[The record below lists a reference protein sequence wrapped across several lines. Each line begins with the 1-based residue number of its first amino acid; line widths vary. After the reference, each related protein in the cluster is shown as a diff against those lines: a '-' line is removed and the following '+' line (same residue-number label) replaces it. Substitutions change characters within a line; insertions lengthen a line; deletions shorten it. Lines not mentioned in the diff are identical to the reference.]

1 MAAAPAEGPPGCPYA
16 KLFDM
21 RRALPWVTVGLLIV
35 GVGAGVGLGV
45 AGQTPAPVPPTATR
59 QIAGIVAATRR
70 AGTVR
75 FSYSDSSASPN
86 PLLRQSDRGSGEID
100 FGNDTMST
108 LERDRSTGL
117 SGTSTTT
124 TKEVAQDV
132 VMNQV
137 WIGRTEYTR
146 FRPETSPGLDTPW
159 LKGATW
165 PKDSFGPLGAL
176 GQIGPLG
183 ELALDESVP
192 GFRVED
198 AGSDMVDG
206 TEATRYRIL
215 VPLCG
220 ASAPQDGITESMAP
234 LELWVDGGDRLVRA
248 RMSTTEDITKEAH
261 LGDLAAG
268 QGLLTGRVT
277 TVSTIDLGHFG
288 APAAI
293 AAPRVVNA
301 HASQSFGFAT
311 STSGHCR

>member
-1 MAAAPAEGPPGCPYA
+1 MAAAPAEGPPGRPYA
-16 KLFDM
+16 KLFEM
-21 RRALPWVTVGLLIV
+21 RRALPWVTVGLVIV
-35 GVGAGVGLGV
+35 GVGAGVGVGV
-45 AGQTPAPVPPTATR
+45 TGQTPAPSPPTATR
-59 QIAGIVAATRR
+59 QIAGIVAATRQ
-70 AGTVR
+70 AGTAR

-86 PLLRQSDRGSGEID
+86 RLLRQFDRGRGEID

-108 LERDRSTGL
+108 VERDRSTGL

-198 AGSDMVDG
+198 AGADMVDG
-206 TEATRYRIL
+206 TEATRYRIV
-215 VPLCG
+215 VPRCG
-220 ASAPQDGITESMAP
+220 ASAPHDGITESMAP
-234 LELWVDGGDRLVRA
+234 LELWVDGGDRLVQA

-293 AAPRVVNA
+293 AAPQVVNA
-301 HASQSFGFAT
+301 RASQSFGFAT
-311 STSGHCR
+311 LKSGHCR

>member
-1 MAAAPAEGPPGCPYA
+1 M
-16 KLFDM
+16 
-21 RRALPWVTVGLLIV
+21 
-35 GVGAGVGLGV
+35 
-45 AGQTPAPVPPTATR
+45 
-59 QIAGIVAATRR
+59 
-70 AGTVR
+70 
-75 FSYSDSSASPN
+75 
-86 PLLRQSDRGSGEID
+86 
-100 FGNDTMST
+100 
-108 LERDRSTGL
+108 
-117 SGTSTTT
+117 
-124 TKEVAQDV
+124 
-132 VMNQV
+132 
-137 WIGRTEYTR
+137 WIGRTEYIR

-198 AGSDMVDG
+198 AGAGMVHG
-206 TEATRYRIL
+206 TEATRYRIV
-215 VPLCG
+215 VPRCG
-220 ASAPQDGITESMAP
+220 ASAPHDGITESMAP
-234 LELWVDGGDRLVRA
+234 LELWVDGGDRLVQA

-293 AAPRVVNA
+293 AAPQVVNA
-301 HASQSFGFAT
+301 RASQSFGFAT
-311 STSGHCR
+311 LKSGHCR

>member
-1 MAAAPAEGPPGCPYA
+1 
-16 KLFDM
+16 M
-21 RRALPWVTVGLLIV
+21 RRALPWVTVGLLMV

-45 AGQTPAPVPPTATR
+45 AGQTPAPVPPTATT
-59 QIAGIVAATRR
+59 QIAGIVSATRQ
-70 AGTVR
+70 AGTAR
-75 FSYSDSSASPN
+75 FSYSDSSTSPN
-86 PLLRQSDRGSGEID
+86 RLLRQSDRGSGEID

-108 LERDRSTGL
+108 VERDRSTGFT
-117 SGTSTTT
+117 GTSTAT
-124 TKEVAQDV
+124 TKAVAQDV
-132 VMNQV
+132 VMNEV

-146 FRPETSPGLDTPW
+146 FRPETSLGLDTPW

-198 AGSDMVDG
+198 AGAGRVHG
-206 TEATRYRIL
+206 TEATRYRVV
-215 VPLCG
+215 VPQCG

-234 LELWVDGGDRLVRA
+234 LELWVESGDRLVQA
-248 RMSTTEDITKEAH
+248 RLSTTEDITKDAH

-268 QGLLTGRVT
+268 QGLLTGRVS
-277 TVSTIDLGHFG
+277 TVSTIDLGDFG

-293 AAPRVVNA
+293 AAPQVVNA
-301 HASQSFGFAT
+301 HASQSFGFVT
-311 STSGHCR
+311 LKSGHCR

>member
-1 MAAAPAEGPPGCPYA
+1 
-16 KLFDM
+16 M

-59 QIAGIVAATRR
+59 QIAGIVAATRQ
-70 AGTVR
+70 AGTAR
-75 FSYSDSSASPN
+75 FSYSDSSTSPN
-86 PLLRQSDRGSGEID
+86 RLLRQSDRGSGEID

-108 LERDRSTGL
+108 VERDRSTGF

-132 VMNQV
+132 VMNEV
-137 WIGRTEYTR
+137 WIGRTEYIR
-146 FRPETSPGLDTPW
+146 FRPEASLSLDSPW
-159 LKGATW
+159 LKGPTW

-183 ELALDESVP
+183 EVALDESVP

-198 AGSDMVDG
+198 AGSGLVQG
-206 TEATRYRIL
+206 TKATRYRIV

-220 ASAPQDGITESMAP
+220 RSAPQDGISESMAP
-234 LELWVDGGDRLVRA
+234 LELWVDRGDRLVQA

-277 TVSTIDLGHFG
+277 TVSTIDLGDFG
-288 APAAI
+288 TPAAI

-301 HASQSFGFAT
+301 HGSQSVGFAT
-311 STSGHCR
+311 FSRGHCR